1 MILVV
6 GSTGMMGSGVC
17 LGLAAQG
24 KAVRALVRETS
35 DPTKVDKLRGQGIEI
50 FMGDLRDPA
59 SLKSACEGIET
70 VVDTVSAVPF
80 SYVPGQNDLQNVDTN
95 GAKSLIDAAK
105 AAGVKHFI
113 YTSFSKNM
121 DADFPLR
128 NAKREV
134 EAYLKTSGLTYTI
147 LRPGYFMEAWLSP
160 MVGFDAENAKA
171 TIYGSGDQPISYIS
185 LVDVIQFEVASV
197 TSPAA
202 RDNVLEVGGP
212 QPVSPNEVVKLFE
225 AKSGKTFETSYVPAE
240 ALKGQMEG
248 ATDPMQKSFAG
259 LMYCYALGDP
269 IDMQAVLQ
277 AFPLKLTFVQ
287 EFVNR

>member
-1 MILVV
+1 M
-6 GSTGMMGSGVC
+6 
-17 LGLAAQG
+17 
-24 KAVRALVRETS
+24 
-35 DPTKVDKLRGQGIEI
+35 
-50 FMGDLRDPA
+50 
-59 SLKSACEGIET
+59 
-70 VVDTVSAVPF
+70 DTNRIIKF
-80 SYVPGQNDLQNVDTN
+80 DTN